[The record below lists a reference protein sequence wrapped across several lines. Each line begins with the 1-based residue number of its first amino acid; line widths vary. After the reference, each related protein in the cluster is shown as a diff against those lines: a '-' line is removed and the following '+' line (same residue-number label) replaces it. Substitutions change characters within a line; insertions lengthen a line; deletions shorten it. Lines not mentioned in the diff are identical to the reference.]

1 MVEFGSF
8 VGYTATR
15 MGRAVELS
23 YEQGQLGV
31 RRLRVSHPG
40 ELAARWVFGKSAGS
54 ASFFGKKCWELQ

>member
-23 YEQGQLGV
+23 YETG
-31 RRLRVSHPG
+31 SPWSEG
-40 ELAARWVFGKSAGS
+40 EESWA
-54 ASFFGKKCWELQ
+54 